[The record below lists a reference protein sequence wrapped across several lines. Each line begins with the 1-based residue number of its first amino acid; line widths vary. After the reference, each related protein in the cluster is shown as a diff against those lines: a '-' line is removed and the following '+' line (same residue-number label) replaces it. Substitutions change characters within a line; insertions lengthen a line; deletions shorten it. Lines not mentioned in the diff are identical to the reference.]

1 MEAILKASATIDD
14 SMVVKFGGKEASVFA
29 EEWFKT
35 TGRAFL
41 RKVENTGGGAT
52 NTNKPSIEARN
63 PSSEH
68 EVFLN
73 FLKSKLK

>member
-41 RKVENTGGGAT
+41 RKWRILVVGLLIQINHQVRQETLAQ
-52 NTNKPSIEARN
+52 SMR
-63 PSSEH
+63 SS
-68 EVFLN
+68 
-73 FLKSKLK
+73 